1 MAKQIARCPRLAA
14 ALISALWSSKHSTV
28 LHFLHCAA
36 MCNALLLF
44 SFPQLMIFAKPG
56 KSPQTSACFKSCC
69 NFALLFFF
77 MARRIW
83 LAVTPLNW
91 VQDVDEV
98 AVEFEAL
105 CNEDIA
111 VDPAFLV
118 ILTPDVSSN
127 SRRAICTDDV

>member
-1 MAKQIARCPRLAA
+1 
-14 ALISALWSSKHSTV
+14 
-28 LHFLHCAA
+28 
-36 MCNALLLF
+36 
-44 SFPQLMIFAKPG
+44 
-56 KSPQTSACFKSCC
+56 
-69 NFALLFFF
+69 